1 MKNRNIP
8 FKIGHVLIQVDHLET
23 AIRQYRQMGFQVVP
37 GGVPG
42 KINNALIYL
51 KDGSFLELFSTNHG
65 SVVNTLLKFMV
76 KIMGLSNQSYSSRL
90 ALYLPGHGGLRDF
103 ALDSAPGA
111 LYQENID
118 KLLENGLK
126 ISKPRPKSRTE
137 HHGINLKWTLSCP
150 DSICLPFLMS
160 EYQPSPIIEVQD
172 TSHANG
178 AATIQ
183 EIRISTSQWNRT
195 YEEYALLLGI
205 EPAVTLGQNGR
216 SCLFP
221 IQSTSIHLVENQKD
235 GIDHIILSC
244 DRQIEN
250 EGNFASTPPFILFA
264 RHGE

>member
-1 MKNRNIP
+1 
-8 FKIGHVLIQVDHLET
+8 
-23 AIRQYRQMGFQVVP
+23 
-37 GGVPG
+37 
-42 KINNALIYL
+42 
-51 KDGSFLELFSTNHG
+51 
-65 SVVNTLLKFMV
+65 
-76 KIMGLSNQSYSSRL
+76 
-90 ALYLPGHGGLRDF
+90 
-103 ALDSAPGA
+103 
-111 LYQENID
+111 
-118 KLLENGLK
+118 
-126 ISKPRPKSRTE
+126 
-137 HHGINLKWTLSCP
+137 
-150 DSICLPFLMS
+150 MS

-195 YEEYALLLGI
+195 YEEYSLLLGI

-250 EGNFASTPPFILFA
+250 GEILPPLHRLFFLLDTVNNVYGHLYPNRHIEFAGIY
-264 RHGE
+264 RN